1 MRQRPSSRQGQSIVE
16 FAFVL
21 PLLLL
26 LTFGIIEFGFF
37 VYNKQIITNAA
48 REGARIG
55 IIATQPR
62 VPATGA
68 DSITSIVNAYLG
80 NHLVTFGN
88 ASTPVTSVTGY
99 APNAAFGSNLSVSVQ
114 YDYSFIFFP
123 ILLNQSKVSSIQAV
137 AVMRYE

>member
-1 MRQRPSSRQGQSIVE
+1 MRQHRSSRQGQSVVE

-62 VPATGA
+62 VPASGA
-68 DSITSIVNAYLG
+68 DSITSIVDAYCS
-80 NHLVTFGN
+80 NYLVTFGN
-88 ASTPVTSVTGY
+88 TSSAVTTVTGY
-99 APNAAFGSNLSVSVQ
+99 APDAGFGSNLSVKVD
-114 YDYSFIFFP
+114 YEYSFLFFP
-123 ILLNQSKVSSIQAV
+123 VLLNMSKVSSIEAV
-137 AVMRYE
+137 SVMRYE

>member
-1 MRQRPSSRQGQSIVE
+1 MRQRPASRQGQSIVE

-48 REGARIG
+48 REGARVG

-62 VPATGA
+62 VPASGA
-68 DSITSIVNAYLG
+68 DSITAIVDGYCA

-88 ASTPVTSVTGY
+88 ASSPVTTVTGY
-99 APNAAFGSNLSVSVQ
+99 APNAAFGSNLSVRV
-114 YDYSFIFFP
+114 DYSYSFLFFP
-123 ILLNQSKVSSIQAV
+123 ILLNQSKVSSIEAV

>member
-1 MRQRPSSRQGQSIVE
+1 MSTHRSSRRGQSVIE

-48 REGARIG
+48 REGARLG

-68 DSITSIVNAYLG
+68 DSIESIVQGYCST
-80 NHLVTFGN
+80 HLVTFGN
-88 ASTPVTSVTGY
+88 ANSPVTNVTGY
-99 APNAAFGSNLSVSVQ
+99 APNATFGSDLSVRVQ
-114 YDYSFIFFP
+114 YQYTFIFFP
-123 ILLNQSKVSSIQAV
+123 LLLGQSTVSSVEAV

>member
-1 MRQRPSSRQGQSIVE
+1 MRQHPFSRQGQSIVE

-37 VYNKQIITNAA
+37 VYNQQIITNAA
-48 REGARIG
+48 REGARLG
-55 IIATQPR
+55 IIATVPR

-68 DSITSIVNAYLG
+68 DSITSIVSGYCA
-80 NHLVTFGN
+80 NHLVTFGA
-88 ASTPVTSVTGY
+88 ASSPVTTVTGY
-99 APNAAFGSNLSVSVQ
+99 ASNAAFGSNLSVKV
-114 YDYSFIFFP
+114 DYSYTFLFFP
-123 ILLNQSKVSSIQAV
+123 ILLNQSTVSSIEAV